1 MSKDCILGLKCLRC
15 YISKNGETHNTKI
28 SMEFGNDVD
37 PASGS
42 WEGPKKPSSTFLS
55 GPVPKLQPIDWF
67 RSPKW
72 PFLGGFGES
81 WKMLLFC
88 NGLTYMAQTFRDDSL
103 GQNPTFLLSKCFYF
117 MTPGGAAAFVYFLTK
132 QPVWRCLKDLISIF
146 LVFLNPWVKIHYILW
161 YLMGISK
168 GTHFISK
175 NVNVTIANWLSGP
188 LWLSGGQAIELS
200 VMWPKH
206 FLS

>member
-1 MSKDCILGLKCLRC
+1 MAQLIWFQAFIFNSFCQNSWNLRC

-72 PFLGGFGES
+72 PFLGVFGES

-132 QPVWRCLKDLISIF
+132 QPVWRCLKDLISNF
-146 LVFLNPWVKIHYILW
+146 FGFSESLGKSTLYTL
-161 YLMGISK
+161 ISK
-168 GTHFISK
+168 
-175 NVNVTIANWLSGP
+175 WDL
-188 LWLSGGQAIELS
+188 
-200 VMWPKH
+200 
-206 FLS
+206 